1 MKKWYL
7 VGLLVLAVALVA
19 SFAVACEKEE
29 ATETTAAVETTVAP
43 TEDTEATVTTAG
55 GVDVATIGVYFLDQ
69 GDNKVQIVEVPVP
82 GMQFNMMTEGDYPC
96 TIEVFDAAGA
106 SLGNLELPETA
117 AGVLDYSSVADTA
130 AKIVVTT
137 SAGQAWEYMV
147 P

>member
-7 VGLLVLAVALVA
+7 VGLLVLALALAAFSV
-19 SFAVACEKEE
+19 VACGSEE
-29 ATETTAAVETTVAP
+29 ETTTTAAVETTVAP
-43 TEDTEATVTTAG
+43 ETTEAPTTTVV
-55 GVDVATIGVYFLDQ
+55 VDLTKIGVYFLDQ

-96 TIEVFDAAGA
+96 TIEAFDAAGA

-137 SAGQAWEYMV
+137 SAGASVEYLL

>member
-7 VGLLVLAVALVA
+7 VGLLVLALALAAFSV
-19 SFAVACEKEE
+19 VACESEE
-29 ATETTAAVETTVAP
+29 ETTTTEAVETTVAP
-43 TEDTEATVTTAG
+43 KTTEAPTTTAG

-69 GDNKVQIVEVPVP
+69 GNNKVQIVEVPVP

-137 SAGQAWEYMV
+137 SAGQATEYLI

>member
-7 VGLLVLAVALVA
+7 VGLLVLALALAAFSV
-19 SFAVACEKEE
+19 VACESEE
-29 ATETTAAVETTVAP
+29 ETTTTEAVETTVAP
-43 TEDTEATVTTAG
+43 ETTEAPTTTAG

-69 GDNKVQIVEVPVP
+69 GNNKVQIVEVPVP

-96 TIEVFDAAGA
+96 TIEAFDAAGA
-106 SLGNLELPETA
+106 SLGNLELPESA

-137 SAGQAWEYMV
+137 SAGQATEYLI